1 MHVPQKLPGNFKA
14 ISAWQQCKLL
24 RRMDQIIQEATG
36 DLEQFLAATFH
47 GYKYYDCVFP
57 KCLMW
62 SDSTPRGITNDSRQ
76 TWIWFMRSEEGFYLR
91 PVGPQIP
98 FLGHI

>member
-1 MHVPQKLPGNFKA
+1 MHVPQNCPEISRQSRPGN
-14 ISAWQQCKLL
+14 SVKLL
-24 RRMDQIIQEATG
+24 HRMDQIIQQATG

>member
-1 MHVPQKLPGNFKA
+1 
-14 ISAWQQCKLL
+14 
-24 RRMDQIIQEATG
+24 MDQIIQEATG
-36 DLEQFLAATFH
+36 NLEQFLAATFH

-57 KCLMW
+57 ECLMW

-98 FLGHI
+98 SLGHIQTITR